1 MKIELS
7 DKTKTN
13 VRELIRTI
21 NELQIRLQLIL
32 TTVAD
37 EHGVDASK
45 YRLDDEFN
53 LVEIETGSGESH

>member
-7 DKTKTN
+7 EKTKAN

-21 NELQIRLQLIL
+21 NELQIRLQVIL

-37 EHGVDASK
+37 EHNVDASK
-45 YRLDDEFN
+45 YRLDDN
-53 LVEIETGSGESH
+53 LDLVEIEESKDDS

>member
-7 DKTKTN
+7 EKTKAN
-13 VRELIRTI
+13 VKELIRTI

-37 EHGVDASK
+37 EHNVDANK
-45 YRLDDEFN
+45 YRLDDN
-53 LVEIETGSGESH
+53 LDLVEIEESKDDS